1 MTSICFYFEVHQP
14 FRLRKFLPSDIGTS
28 IGYFDDAKNREIIRK
43 VGDRCYIPTV
53 DRLLRLRNK
62 FGNEF
67 KVSFSLT
74 GTVIEQLKEWYPE
87 VLDKIKKL
95 VASGGAEILSETY
108 YHSLASLYSERE
120 FYRQIEE
127 HDRLMRIEFGVSPR
141 IFRNAELIY
150 TNRVSSLV
158 SNAGYRAILTEGADR
173 LLHGR
178 SPNFVYSAKHIPTMR
193 ILTKNSQ
200 LSEDI
205 AFRFSDKEWK
215 YLLSQPDE
223 FSSWIRSISDNGEIV
238 NLFMDFENFGDHRWI
253 DAGVFEFLETVPEE
267 IFHRVFHRTG
277 FRFSTPSETINLYDS
292 RGTIDMGDLVLAE
305 NEEQDISDWV
315 GNSMQ
320 QEALETLYGLEKD
333 VYRKGTEE
341 GLDLFGK
348 LQTSDNFYYMSNR
361 FFDRDHVERKAFI
374 TVSTPNEAFESYMN
388 VLQDFKLRI
397 FR

>member
-14 FRLRKFLPSDIGTS
+14 YRLKKYLSSDIGTG

-43 VGDRCYIPTV
+43 VGERYYIPTV

-62 FGNEF
+62 YGNEF

-74 GTVIEQLKEWYPE
+74 GTVIEQLKEWCPE

-95 VASGGAEILSETY
+95 VSLGGVELLSETY
-108 YHSLASLYSERE
+108 YHSLASLYSARE
-120 FYRQIEE
+120 FYRQIED

-141 IFRNAELIY
+141 IFRNTELIY
-150 TNRVSSLV
+150 TNRVSNLV
-158 SNAGYRAILTEGADR
+158 NKAGYRGILTEGVDR
-173 LLHGR
+173 LLYGR

-193 ILTKNSQ
+193 ILAKNFQ

-205 AFRFSDKEWK
+205 AFRFSDKEWG

-223 FSSWIRSISDNGEIV
+223 FSSWIRSLSNNGEIV

-253 DAGVFEFLETVPEE
+253 DTGVFEFLETIPEE
-267 IFHRVFHRTG
+267 IFRQAFHRTG
-277 FRFSTPSETINLYDS
+277 FRFSTPSEAINLYDS
-292 RGTIDMGDLVLAE
+292 RGTIDTGDIALSE
-305 NEEQDISDWV
+305 NDEQDISVWA

-333 VYRKGTEE
+333 VYQIGRA
-341 GLDLFGK
+341 
-348 LQTSDNFYYMSNR
+348 
-361 FFDRDHVERKAFI
+361 HV
-374 TVSTPNEAFESYMN
+374 
-388 VLQDFKLRI
+388 
-397 FR
+397 